1 MLLFFPHSLEI
12 YNLLFICNVIRTHYR
27 NTKTN
32 KIELKLKNK
41 DQIEI
46 KFSFK
51 ETTEFKLFIS
61 KTFMVV
67 ILFSYRDKFLKLIT

>member
-1 MLLFFPHSLEI
+1 MV
-12 YNLLFICNVIRTHYR
+12 YQFIKTHF
-27 NTKTN
+27 NN

-41 DQIEI
+41 DQIE
-46 KFSFK
+46 FK
-51 ETTEFKLFIS
+51 KNKTEFKLFTS

>member
-12 YNLLFICNVIRTHYR
+12 YNLLFIRTHYR